1 VPEWEQDMLWAHT
14 RKIRVVEKKKSKKD
28 DKLVLEIEDKKH
40 HHHHHH
46 SDKLGDDQFEW
57 VRKKERRRSKSPG
70 LLMYLAGAKPA

>member
-1 VPEWEQDMLWAHT
+1 MLWAHT
-14 RKIRVVEKKKSKKD
+14 RKLRIVEKKKHKHD
-28 DKLVLEIEDKKH
+28 DKLVLEIEDKK
-40 HHHHHH
+40 HHHHH